1 MRPSK
6 EEAMNAVKTLIKW
19 AGDNP
24 EREGLIDTPRRVV
37 EAYSE
42 YFDGYNHDPKGVL
55 SKLFE
60 EVEGYDDIVLLKN
73 MRFESHCE
81 HHIAPILGSA
91 HIAYIPNK
99 KVVGISKLAR
109 LLDIF
114 AKRLQTQETMTSQI
128 ALTIQE
134 SLDTKGVAVLIDADH
149 QCMTSRGVYKPGTS
163 TVTTK
168 FLGVFAED
176 KSFEDKFYNLIK
188 L

>member
-1 MRPSK
+1 
-6 EEAMNAVKTLIKW
+6 
-19 AGDNP
+19 
-24 EREGLIDTPRRVV
+24 
-37 EAYSE
+37 
-42 YFDGYNHDPKGVL
+42 
-55 SKLFE
+55 
-60 EVEGYDDIVLLKN
+60 
-73 MRFESHCE
+73 
-81 HHIAPILGSA
+81 
-91 HIAYIPNK
+91 
-99 KVVGISKLAR
+99 
-109 LLDIF
+109 
-114 AKRLQTQETMTSQI
+114 MTSQI